1 MVPGVCCFNT
11 NAQYLRELSAP
22 AAVVLGDEP
31 VELALCDCE
40 FATGPPNGLSC
51 DKEGWFV
58 SSFEREGSWVRP
70 LFLAPT
76 STLIRPFA
84 AVHLLYIQLYTALTP
99 RRLEF
104 GQPFVAFTWLLSR
117 ARCCRQ
123 YMHQLASSHAVYAA
137 DVSGWLAH

>member
-1 MVPGVCCFNT
+1 MRPKSTLIQECVLACCLLTATAMTTSEKAARHAAGNVSTGTGRCNLVFVCNT
-11 NAQYLRELSAP
+11 YAQYLRKLSAP

-70 LFLAPT
+70 LVLASS
-76 STLIRPFA
+76 STLFEPFA
-84 AVHLLYIQLYTALTP
+84 AVQHI
-99 RRLEF
+99 
-104 GQPFVAFTWLLSR
+104 LS
-117 ARCCRQ
+117 
-123 YMHQLASSHAVYAA
+123 
-137 DVSGWLAH
+137 